1 MPAMRP
7 ERSVFLLLLAL
18 LIVVVAVGSTYWA
31 YTAQQRVNGWVQHT
45 LRVEN
50 QLSTLLLHVQEA
62 ESSQRGFMLT
72 GRDSFLGPY
81 TAFRNEWR
89 EELTALR
96 AEMSDNRLQAQSI
109 ETLEQLLDDRLF
121 LMRSGIER
129 RRQGAII
136 APDDFNAGMVTMTKI
151 RAVVAAMRAR
161 EAQLLKGRTANDY
174 RLSLLVSVGMAV
186 SAVLITLLGALA
198 LRTAYRRVTEAT
210 ESQQALSSIN
220 RRLVAEGQEREAA
233 EAQLR
238 QMQKMESIGQLTGG
252 IAHDFNNM
260 LAIVIGSL
268 DMARRRLAAGTDPRV
283 TKSIDNAAEGA
294 QRAAQLTARLLAFS
308 RQQPLDPQPTDV
320 NKLVGGMSE
329 LLRRTIGESIRVET
343 VLAGG
348 LWRASIDAGQLESA
362 IINLCV
368 NSRDAMPA
376 GGRLTI
382 ETANAHLDDAYAAG
396 QSDVAPGQYVM
407 VSVTDNGT
415 GMPPDVVDRAFDPFF
430 TTKGVG
436 KGTGLGLS
444 QVFGFIKQ
452 SRGHVKIYSEP
463 GEGTVIKIYLPRHYG
478 AEAAAG
484 TVAAVATELPR
495 AREEEI
501 ILVVEDEERVRHMSV
516 DSLRELGYTIVQAS
530 DGEQALEMLAIQP
543 RIDMLFTDI
552 VMPGINGREL
562 ADRARKTRPALKIL
576 YTTGYTRNAIV
587 HNGMLDPGVSF
598 LAKPFTL
605 DQLAMKVRQVL
616 DGNGADA

>member
-1 MPAMRP
+1 MSALRP
-7 ERSVFLLLLAL
+7 ERSIVLLLLAL
-18 LIVVVAVGSTYWA
+18 LIVVVAVGSTYWLYA
-31 YTAQQRVNGWVQHT
+31 VQQRVNGWVQHT

-50 QLSTLLLHVQEA
+50 QLSMLLLHAQEA

-72 GRDSFLGPY
+72 REDSFLEPY
-81 TAFRNEWR
+81 EAFRSGWR
-89 EELTALR
+89 RELAALR
-96 AEMSDNRLQAQSI
+96 AEVRDNRQQAQSI
-109 ETLEQLLDDRLF
+109 ETLEALLDDRLF
-121 LMRSGIER
+121 LMRTGIER
-129 RRQGAII
+129 RRKGEII
-136 APDDFNAGMVTMTKI
+136 AAGDFNAGRVTMTKI

-161 EAQLLKGRTANDY
+161 EAQLLKTRTANDY
-174 RLSLLVSVGMAV
+174 RLSMMVSIGMAV

-198 LRTAYRRVTEAT
+198 LRTAYRRAAEAT
-210 ESQQALSSIN
+210 ESEQALGAIN
-220 RRLVAEGQEREAA
+220 KRLIAEGQEREAA

-238 QMQKMESIGQLTGG
+238 QMQKMESLGQLTGG

-268 DMARRRLAAGTDPRV
+268 DIARRRLSADSDPRV
-283 TKSIDNAAEGA
+283 AKSIGNATEGA

-308 RQQPLDPQPTDV
+308 RQQPLDPQPIDV

-368 NSRDAMPA
+368 NSRDAMPM

-382 ETANAHLDDAYAAG
+382 ETANAHLDDAYAAA
-396 QSDVAPGQYVM
+396 QRDIAAGQYVM
-407 VSVTDNGT
+407 VSVTDSGT
-415 GMPPDVVDRAFDPFF
+415 GMPPDVVERAFDPFF

-463 GEGTVIKIYLPRHYG
+463 GEGTVIKIYMPRHYG
-478 AEAAAG
+478 PEAAVGIPVPAP
-484 TVAAVATELPR
+484 AELPR
-495 AREEEI
+495 ARGEEI

-530 DGEQALEMLAIQP
+530 DGEQALAMLAIQP

-562 ADRARKTRPALKIL
+562 ADRARETRPDLKIL

-587 HNGMLDPGVSF
+587 HNGMLDPGLSF

-616 DGNGADA
+616 DAGQVEA